1 MLHVEALEK
10 SYADFRLDNISF
22 DLPEGYI
29 MGLIGP
35 NGSGKTTTIK
45 EMCIRDRIDTPL
57 ACIIPGLS
65 NVGNV
70 FLIRQFM

>member
-1 MLHVEALEK
+1 MDSMLHVEALEK

-45 EMCIRDRIDTPL
+45 AILNMTERDGGCSEKTILPPSR
-57 ACIIPGLS
+57 
-65 NVGNV
+65 
-70 FLIRQFM
+70 R